1 MFSYLR
7 NLPAGLVGLTIS
19 LFATTGLQAQSALEE
34 VVVTAQKRAESL
46 QEVPIAISAF
56 TGEMLDKFGVNDAQ
70 DIMTLIPNAGVI
82 AQGGSKYNYF
92 LRGVGTNDFHLNV
105 VGAVGVYLDDVALN
119 SPFQLGFA
127 TFDTERVEIL
137 KGPQNTL
144 FGRNTTGGAVN
155 FVSRKPVI
163 EDGMNGYVKA
173 GYGRYDQIDVEGAF
187 GMSLGDT
194 AAMRVSLVSNKRDG
208 VFNNLTTGEDVG
220 ETDKQA
226 GRVQLLWEPSAS
238 WSFLA
243 NVHGGVNR
251 GDPYPFKLT
260 GKQDPANRF
269 APCPVPVDQLLP
281 ENNPNCVDAT
291 GFNFQTSDW
300 EDVHGGQR
308 HRENADAWGTGLKA
322 VWEVGSLTVTSISA
336 YDSFEVLYLE
346 DSDGQPNVAFQ
357 FMQEGEYDQWAQEVR
372 VQSAD
377 DQSWRWIA
385 GFYYFFEE
393 GRFSSAVRR
402 TPAPPAPSGANFF
415 KIVPNT
421 IVDLDNEV
429 FSGYFQIEH
438 DLQDNLT
445 ATVGLR
451 HTKETKQGF
460 NSASVRCTGQL
471 PGPPATPPFC
481 PNVGDSAHIGFD
493 AVALPGVFFP
503 PVEVLDGDFSEWGS
517 RFALDWQATDDM
529 LIYGSI
535 SRGFKGGGFSLAALQ
550 ALTGNAS
557 QSVEPEVLWAYE
569 LGFKSSWMDNS
580 MQLNGA
586 VFYYDWKNMQTFQPL
601 FDPVAGFAVPQLLNV
616 PEASMLGA
624 EFDIKWVPAEGWLIT
639 AGLGILDGE
648 IDDPGLIV
656 NVSKGNV
663 LPNTPDVSFTGAVR
677 KEFQLANGIAAL
689 QTDWRYQDSVTY
701 SVDNARNLSESSY
714 WQLNARSSFS
724 FGSNEEYEV
733 SVWGKNLT
741 GEEFC
746 NSKTDLAGLTEAI
759 ICVPALSEPTYGITA
774 SYHFN

>member
-1 MFSYLR
+1 MRIYSLR
-7 NLPAGLVGLTIS
+7 SLTLLFGVCGFFTTS
-19 LFATTGLQAQSALEE
+19 LSVQAQIEE

-56 TGEMLDKFGVNDAQ
+56 SGESLNKFGVNSAEE
-70 DIMTLIPNAGVI
+70 IMALIPNAGII
-82 AQGGSKYNYF
+82 AQGGSKYNFF

-119 SPFQLGFA
+119 SPFQLAFS
-127 TFDTERVEIL
+127 TFDTERVEVL

-155 FVSRKPVI
+155 YVSRKPVI
-163 EDGMNGYVKA
+163 DDGMNGYIKA
-173 GYGRYDQIDVEGAF
+173 GYGSFDQIDVEGAF
-187 GMSLGDT
+187 GMALGDT

-208 VFNNLTTGEDVG
+208 VFDNLTTGEDVG

-226 GRVQLLWEPSAS
+226 GRFQLLWEPNED

-251 GDPYPFKLT
+251 GDPYPFKMV
-260 GKQDPANRF
+260 GKQDPANPLV
-269 APCPVPVDQLLP
+269 PCAVPLDQLQP
-281 ENNPNCVDAT
+281 QNNPNCVDST
-291 GFNFQTSDW
+291 GFNFQANDW
-300 EDVHGGQR
+300 EDVYGGTR
-308 HRENADAWGTGLKA
+308 HRENADMWGTGLKA
-322 VWEVGSLTVTSISA
+322 VWNVGSLTVTSISA
-336 YDSFEVLYLE
+336 YDSVEVLYLE
-346 DSDGQPNVAFQ
+346 DSDGGPNVAFQ

-402 TPAPPAPSGANFF
+402 TPAPPAPSAANFF

-421 IVDLDNEV
+421 IVDQDNEV

-451 HTKETKQGF
+451 HTKETKQGY
-460 NSASVRCTGQL
+460 NNPSVRCTGQL
-471 PGPPATPPFC
+471 PGPPASPPFC
-481 PNVGDSAHIGFD
+481 PNVGDNAHIGFN
-493 AVALPGVFFP
+493 AVDLPGVAFP
-503 PVEVLDGDFSEWGS
+503 PVEVLDGNFSEWGS
-517 RFALDWQATDDM
+517 RFALDWQATEDM
-529 LIYGSI
+529 LVYASI

-550 ALTGNAS
+550 ALTGNAA
-557 QSVEPEVLWAYE
+557 QGVEPEVLWAYE
-569 LGFKSSWMDNS
+569 LGIKSNWMDNS
-580 MQLNGA
+580 LQLNGA
-586 VFYYDWKNMQTFQPL
+586 VFYYNWENMQTFQPL
-601 FDPVAGFAVPQLLNV
+601 FNPVSGFAVPQLLNV

-624 EFDIKWVPAEGWLIT
+624 EFDIQWIPAEGWLLT
-639 AGLGILDGE
+639 AGLGLLDGE

-656 NVSKGNV
+656 GVAKGNS

-677 KEFQLANGIAAL
+677 KEFQLANGTAAI
-689 QTDWRYQDSVTY
+689 QTDWRYQDFVTFSVGNER
-701 SVDNARNLSESSY
+701 VLSQSGY
-714 WQLNARSSFS
+714 WLLNARGSYA
-724 FGSNEEYEV
+724 FGSSEEYEV

-759 ICVPALSEPTYGITA
+759 ICVPGLSEPTFGVTA
-774 SYHFN
+774 SYNFN